1 VDRAD
6 VLSSAE
12 VLLWPCFRSS
22 LLILIKC
29 NKLPI
34 AYLMF
39 SLGVHAV
46 TLVKSVLRMQ
56 EMKQQETTYRVRNLQ
71 LSLHDTNKR

>member
-12 VLLWPCFRSS
+12 VLPWPCFRSN
-22 LLILIKC
+22 LLVLRKC
-29 NKLPI
+29 DKLAI
-34 AYLMF
+34 VYLMF

-46 TLVKSVLRMQ
+46 ILVKSVLRAE
-56 EMKQQETTYRVRNLQ
+56 EMKQQETRYRVRNLQ